1 MKKSMRREKESRFNI
16 LFDIRKEKQWEI
28 KEKEVC
34 SFSLPLFF
42 LYKSKKEKI
51 DYLENQVP
59 LASASTRRFITAG
72 RMVVEKKISR
82 GRATCL

>member
-42 LYKSKKEKI
+42 FVQEQKGKNRL
-51 DYLENQVP
+51 
-59 LASASTRRFITAG
+59 
-72 RMVVEKKISR
+72 SR
-82 GRATCL
+82 EPSPTSIG